1 MRRYLQVSC
10 SIFHPFLALFLLLVA
25 GCTPHAP
32 YRVPDPVIQ
41 TNSVNL
47 ASDPEHR
54 DQVASHNV
62 ERHPEFTLGFVEF
75 DDQGD
80 FWSRTQVNTL
90 QQVILDEA
98 HRGDSQGVLMVVFIH
113 GWKHNAAVC
122 DENVACFREV
132 LQSLY
137 NLERLRA
144 AESASPARRIVG
156 VYAGWRGLS
165 VTPFGLKELS
175 FWTRK
180 NTAHRVGGGQVLELL
195 TSLEEL
201 RDRINATGDGNSKL
215 ISIGHSFGAAVT
227 YSAVSNLFLERLT
240 RSNVQAVDDGDRD
253 VLANGFGDLV
263 ILVNPA
269 FEASLYSGIHEL
281 SLARD
286 DWSPRQPAALFV
298 ISSETDTA
306 TGKAFPIGRHLSTLF
321 QRTRSPE
328 QKAALTT
335 SLGNYVPYRT
345 HNAQKIPVETARGE
359 HSRLLPDVIELTQG
373 QARGAGD
380 CQCSYID
387 TQILSDRDIQ
397 RYAER
402 LTDYRLATD
411 KRLGERQQ
419 YGGVEM
425 RRVNEAIPPYLPF
438 LVVGATDDIVT
449 QHNGI
454 YNQLFIDFMRAFLL
468 EMDTRSESAVSP

>member
-1 MRRYLQVSC
+1 MRRYLQAGSPT
-10 SIFHPFLALFLLLVA
+10 FHPFLALVISVA
-25 GCTPHAP
+25 VGCTPHAP

-41 TNSVNL
+41 TNSVDL
-47 ASDPEHR
+47 VSGPEHR
-54 DQVASHNV
+54 DEVATHSV

-80 FWSRTQVNTL
+80 YWSRTQMDIL
-90 QQVILDEA
+90 QQVIADEA
-98 HRGDSQGVLMVVFIH
+98 RGSDSHGVLMVVFVH

-144 AESASPARRIVG
+144 AEGALPARRIIG
-156 VYAGWRGLS
+156 VYTGWRGLS
-165 VTPFGLKELS
+165 VTPPGLKELS

-180 NTAHRVGGGQVLELL
+180 STAHRVGDGQVLDLL
-195 TSLEEL
+195 TRLEEI
-201 RDRINATGDGNSKL
+201 RDRLNAAGDGNSKL
-215 ISIGHSFGAAVT
+215 ITIGHSFGAAVT

-240 RSNVQAVDDGDRD
+240 RSNMEAIDGNTDARAD
-253 VLANGFGDLV
+253 GFGDLV

-281 SLARD
+281 SLAHED
-286 DWSPRQPAALFV
+286 YSPLQPAVLFV
-298 ISSETDTA
+298 ISSETDAA
-306 TGKAFPIGRHLSTLF
+306 TGTAFPIGRSLSTLF
-321 QRTRSPE
+321 QRTRSPA
-328 QKAALTT
+328 QKKALTT

-345 HNAQKIPVETARGE
+345 HAAQKSPAATARGE
-359 HSRLLPDVIELTQG
+359 PSQLLPDVIELTQG
-373 QARGAGD
+373 QARGASD

-397 RYAER
+397 RYADR
-402 LTDYRLATD
+402 LTEFRLATD
-411 KRLGERQQ
+411 RRLGERQE

-425 RRVNEAIPPYLPF
+425 RRVSEDIPPYLPF

-449 QHNGI
+449 QHTGI
-454 YNQLFIDFMRAFLL
+454 YNELFINFMRAFLL
-468 EMDTRSESAVSP
+468 EMDERDESSVSP

>member
-1 MRRYLQVSC
+1 MRHHRQTSN
-10 SIFHPFLALFLLLVA
+10 STFHRFLALLMFVAA

-41 TNSVNL
+41 TNSVDL

-54 DQVASHNV
+54 GQVATHNV

-80 FWSRTQVNTL
+80 YWSRTQVDTL
-90 QQVILDEA
+90 QQVIVDEA
-98 HRGDSQGVLMVVFIH
+98 RHSDSHGILMVVFIH

-122 DENVACFREV
+122 DENVVCFREV

-144 AESASPARRIVG
+144 AESALPARRIIG
-156 VYAGWRGLS
+156 VYVGWRGLS
-165 VTPFGLKELS
+165 VTPVGLKELS

-180 NTAHRVGGGQVLELL
+180 STAHRVGDGQVLELL
-195 TSLEEL
+195 TRLEEL
-201 RDRINATGDGNSKL
+201 RDRLNAAGDGNSKL
-215 ISIGHSFGAAVT
+215 ITIGHSFGAAVT

-240 RSNVQAVDDGDRD
+240 RSNMKAVDDNTDAQAD
-253 VLANGFGDLV
+253 GFGDLV

-286 DWSPRQPAALFV
+286 DYSPQQPAALFV

-306 TGKAFPIGRHLSTLF
+306 TGTAFPIGRSVSTVF

-328 QKAALTT
+328 QKEALTT
-335 SLGNYVPYRT
+335 SLGNYAPYRT
-345 HNAQKIPVETARGE
+345 HTAQKTPAESARGE
-359 HSRLLPDVIELTQG
+359 PSQLLPDVIEFTQG

-402 LTDYRLATD
+402 LTDSRLATD
-411 KRLGERQQ
+411 NRLGERQQ

-425 RRVNEAIPPYLPF
+425 RRVNEDIPPNLPF

-454 YNQLFIDFMRAFLL
+454 YNQLFIDFMRAFLM
-468 EMDTRSESAVSP
+468 EMDARSESSVSP